1 MKKKIGLLFVGLGV
15 LINAQDEAVMEVK
28 AQVIRPIQVEVTK
41 SIDFGKIVAGS
52 FSSID
57 GEFKVTGEP
66 GEKYVAYIKELGE
79 GIDNGIIEMT
89 NENDSSIKFPV
100 KVWSDLY
107 VQNPTIYTKTGYN
120 FHTVQIDLTV
130 PQTQTP
136 GNYTSNLTMVVRY
149 E

>member
-1 MKKKIGLLFVGLGV
+1 MKRKVGLLFIGLGV
-15 LINAQDEAVMEVK
+15 LMNAQDEAVMEVK

-41 SIDFGKIVAGS
+41 SIDFGKVVTGS
-52 FSSID
+52 FSRVD

-79 GIDNGIIEMT
+79 GNGEGTIEMT
-89 NENDSSIKFPV
+89 NDTDSSIKFPV
-100 KVWSDLY
+100 RAWTDLFGS
-107 VQNPTIYTKTGYN
+107 NPTINSKTGYN
-120 FHTVQIDLTV
+120 HHTVGVDLSV

>member
-1 MKKKIGLLFVGLGV
+1 MGLGV

-41 SIDFGKIVAGS
+41 SIDFGKVVTES
-52 FSSID
+52 FSRAD

-79 GIDNGIIEMT
+79 GNGERTIEMI
-89 NENDSSIKFPV
+89 NETDFSIKFPV
-100 KVWSDLY
+100 TAWTDLFKS
-107 VQNPTIYTKTGYN
+107 NPTINSKTGYN
-120 FHTVQIDLTV
+120 HHTIGVDLTV
-130 PQTQTP
+130 PQTQTS

>member
-41 SIDFGKIVAGS
+41 SIDFGKVVTGS
-52 FSSID
+52 FSRVD

-79 GIDNGIIEMT
+79 GNGEGTIEMINDT
-89 NENDSSIKFPV
+89 DSSIKFPV
-100 KVWSDLY
+100 RAWTDLFGY
-107 VQNPTIYTKTGYN
+107 NPTINSKTGAN
-120 FHTVQIDLTV
+120 HHTVGVDLTV